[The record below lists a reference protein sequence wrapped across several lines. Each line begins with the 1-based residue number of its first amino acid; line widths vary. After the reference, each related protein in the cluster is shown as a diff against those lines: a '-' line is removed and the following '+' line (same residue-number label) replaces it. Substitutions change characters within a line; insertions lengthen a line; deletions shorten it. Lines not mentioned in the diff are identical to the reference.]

1 MEELCMSRPLHSC
14 LEHPQ
19 RINGVIQSCGT
30 RGDGRF
36 LQQLRLSSSWEMR
49 CLLGLALATLAQPVV
64 ARLLAEEAEKE
75 HRRAQGKTPQ

>member
-1 MEELCMSRPLHSC
+1 M
-14 LEHPQ
+14 
-19 RINGVIQSCGT
+19 
-30 RGDGRF
+30 GDGRF

-75 HRRAQGKTPQ
+75 PEAEEEVLVHYAIAIGVGLLGVTTQP